1 MDPATGS
8 LQLPAAPA
16 GAGRIAAGT
25 GGARGPG
32 QGGRGAYSSQFG
44 GLSGSGSRQ
53 ATDILRS
60 AGLTPLTGE
69 QDQVVFKARQ
79 GVNDPQ
85 VRAAVTGLLDRIRLP
100 PGILAGMLGIR
111 PTTAAR

>member
-1 MDPATGS
+1 
-8 LQLPAAPA
+8 
-16 GAGRIAAGT
+16 
-25 GGARGPG
+25 
-32 QGGRGAYSSQFG
+32 
-44 GLSGSGSRQ
+44 
-53 ATDILRS
+53 
-60 AGLTPLTGE
+60 LTPLTGE